1 MEQISLKKL
10 SKESKIALLN
20 GLGYESDG
28 NFVLDKSQNKI
39 IDKYIEEP
47 VRLDNMI
54 IFPGSTIILDDNP
67 LSIISYLEEYGDVF

>member
-1 MEQISLKKL
+1 MI
-10 SKESKIALLN
+10 IRFPNAR
-20 GLGYESDG
+20 
-28 NFVLDKSQNKI
+28 FQNKI